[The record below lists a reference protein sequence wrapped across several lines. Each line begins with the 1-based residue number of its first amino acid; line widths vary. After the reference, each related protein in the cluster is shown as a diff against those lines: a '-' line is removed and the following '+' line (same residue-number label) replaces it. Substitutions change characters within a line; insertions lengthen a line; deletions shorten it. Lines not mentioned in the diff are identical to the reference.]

1 MEVALIELRSICEY
15 ACIRKETS
23 KARSILLLRFFH
35 GYYPTETAQVLRT
48 SRNNVDNWLT
58 LARRETK
65 LFQENPGGLVFPPS
79 SLRSLPPR

>member
-23 KARSILLLRFFH
+23 KAGSILLLRFFH

-65 LFQENPGGLVFPPS
+65 LFQENPGGWVFPPS
-79 SLRSLPPR
+79 SLRSLPPQ